1 MTTNE
6 DITTQSADSSPAE
19 PILDRNL
26 YRTIKKMDRDTLQ
39 GLIQN
44 IFEQGRQKGLSEARS
59 EVKTEA
65 GVEVIDVDDHTLDLR
80 VLEKQIKAV
89 KGVGEKRAEEIMRV
103 VEDWLGVE

>member
-44 IFEQGRQKGLSEARS
+44 IFEQGRQKGLSETQS
-59 EVKTEA
+59 EIQTLA
-65 GVEVIDVDDHTLDLR
+65 ADDYTLDLR
-80 VLEKQIKAV
+80 ELEKQIKAV

-103 VEDWLGVE
+103 VEDWLGVEE

>member
-1 MTTNE
+1 MGKE
-6 DITTQSADSSPAE
+6 DITTPEAPL
-19 PILDRNL
+19 LDRNL

-44 IFEQGRQKGLSEARS
+44 IFEQGRQKGLSEVQA
-59 EVKTEA
+59 VA
-65 GVEVIDVDDHTLDLR
+65 ADDHTLDLR

-103 VEDWLGVE
+103 VEDWLGVED